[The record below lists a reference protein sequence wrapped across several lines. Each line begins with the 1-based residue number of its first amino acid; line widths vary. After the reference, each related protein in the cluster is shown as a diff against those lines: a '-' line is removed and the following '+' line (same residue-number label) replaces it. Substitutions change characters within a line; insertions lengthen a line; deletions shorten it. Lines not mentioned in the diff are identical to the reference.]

1 MTSSSKHVGNKC
13 INLPATLVHKLTYQ
27 QFFLYSKLKKRKKRK
42 LELKSKSGSPK
53 FTFRPE
59 VWMYHIEEYS
69 MKTLNIFVSSYTV
82 SSMTFMDGDTVDI
95 HCTSL
100 VGMAK
105 QHSYV
110 LHV

>member
-1 MTSSSKHVGNKC
+1 
-13 INLPATLVHKLTYQ
+13 
-27 QFFLYSKLKKRKKRK
+27 
-42 LELKSKSGSPK
+42 
-53 FTFRPE
+53 
-59 VWMYHIEEYS
+59 